1 MIYVDAPTLLKV
13 FWGPEGSAYLRDHA
27 WGGPFWS
34 RAMERT
40 PWAQGDVFTWWPP
53 SWPSLAQPLEGRWS
67 VTSWFWARNLP
78 IPAPDEVGAWRSAA
92 FERLRDGMAA
102 LLDGVP
108 GATLLGCDT
117 LGRTSDAGFAGLPSP
132 WMACDGGVVPV
143 LSGRWPPS
151 ALEDALSDLYVVPHA
166 GQGLVTV
173 LTEAERRRF
182 VVPSGLPRETPDAA
196 TLDAWIER
204 TLVVVADAFDGEGYA
219 VWSRRGADV
228 PPALRAPI
236 P

>member
-1 MIYVDAPTLLKV
+1 MLMAP
-13 FWGPEGSAYLRDHA
+13 WGPEGSAYLRHHA

-34 RAMERT
+34 RAMERL
-40 PWAQGDVFTWWPP
+40 PWAQGEVFTWWPP
-53 SWPSLAQPLEGRWS
+53 SWPPLAQPLEGRWS
-67 VTSWFWARNLP
+67 VTTWFWERNLP
-78 IPAPDEVGAWRSAA
+78 IPPPEEIGAWSSGA
-92 FERLRDGMAA
+92 FERLLEGIAA
-102 LLDGVP
+102 LLESVP

-117 LGRTSDAGFAGLPSP
+117 FGRTTDAGFAGLPSP

-143 LSGRWPPS
+143 LSGRWQPA
-151 ALEDALSDLYVVPHA
+151 ALGDALRDLDVVPHS

-196 TLDAWIER
+196 TLDVWIER
-204 TLVVVADAFDGEGYA
+204 GLVVVADAFDGEGYA
-219 VWSRRGADV
+219 VWSRLGADV
-228 PPALRAPI
+228 PAPLRAPV